1 MIFRNQLVKIKMN
14 PYLFNMEGQILLGKA
29 MDISYKMLMGEDI
42 EFEPNDS
49 NKIEDMIFIPD
60 PEISELEM
68 ASNLL
73 EYFESTE
80 EYEKCTNIKNII
92 KLNKIINKCL
102 K

>member
-1 MIFRNQLVKIKMN
+1 
-14 PYLFNMEGQILLGKA
+14 MEGQILLGKA